1 MLVLSRVQRSIFFS
15 LLCVLFGIRGQ
26 SLKCLEVKEFAPQL
40 DVAAWHCG
48 GQWSLFNR
56 SNLGSIK
63 QLSYSISAILFLKLY
78 FNASTREDWMYLF
91 FNKLNLEIWKL
102 FWQAGEKFSYFSPIV
117 RLRRNTVI
125 NRRRVWR
132 SQKNNAK
139 LKHCQKQASWALTK
153 LMYEMF
159 CICDEMH
166 FKVACSGPP
175 GDEGVGRR
183 LWRPLIWGLSSSPVL
198 QCTVSTD
205 LQLCSIWTLGLT
217 SSLELCRIY
226 LI

>member
-1 MLVLSRVQRSIFFS
+1 MLKSFDLRHFNHLRVVLVLPFAKESKEAFFQPF
-15 LLCVLFGIRGQ
+15 VRFIWDPFRGQ

-48 GQWSLFNR
+48 GQWSLFNP

-78 FNASTREDWMYLF
+78 FNASTQEDWMYLF
-91 FNKLNLEIWKL
+91 FNELNLEIWKL

-166 FKVACSGPP
+166 FKVA
-175 GDEGVGRR
+175 V
-183 LWRPLIWGLSSSPVL
+183 
-198 QCTVSTD
+198 
-205 LQLCSIWTLGLT
+205 LCSTLLV
-217 SSLELCRIY
+217 LCRCFASVMRCI
-226 LI
+226 LRLHARDHLGMKV

>member
-1 MLVLSRVQRSIFFS
+1 MLVLPRSPKKHFFS

-48 GQWSLFNR
+48 GQWSLFNP
-56 SNLGSIK
+56 SNLASIK

-91 FNKLNLEIWKL
+91 FNELNLDIWKL

-139 LKHCQKQASWALTK
+139 LKHCQKQAPWALTK

-159 CICDEMH
+159 CICNEMH

-198 QCTVSTD
+198 CTVSTD

-217 SSLELCRIY
+217 SSLVLCRIY

>member
-1 MLVLSRVQRSIFFS
+1 MPGSNVEEFRFETFQSFTSSVGIVKSPKKHFFS

-91 FNKLNLEIWKL
+91 FNELNLEIWKL

-132 SQKNNAK
+132 SYKKTMPNWSIARS
-139 LKHCQKQASWALTK
+139 KHPELWPSWCMKCFASA
-153 LMYEMF
+153 MR
-159 CICDEMH
+159 CILRLHARDHLGM
-166 FKVACSGPP
+166 KV
-175 GDEGVGRR
+175 
-183 LWRPLIWGLSSSPVL
+183 
-198 QCTVSTD
+198 
-205 LQLCSIWTLGLT
+205 
-217 SSLELCRIY
+217 
-226 LI
+226 

>member
-1 MLVLSRVQRSIFFS
+1 MLKSFDLRHFNHLRVVLVLPFAKESMEVFFI

-78 FNASTREDWMYLF
+78 FNASTREDWTYLF
-91 FNKLNLEIWKL
+91 FNELNLEIWKL

-132 SQKNNAK
+132 SYKKTMPNWSIARSMHPELWPSWCMK
-139 LKHCQKQASWALTK
+139 CFASV
-153 LMYEMF
+153 
-159 CICDEMH
+159 MH
-166 FKVACSGPP
+166 FMVACSRPP

-198 QCTVSTD
+198 
-205 LQLCSIWTLGLT
+205 
-217 SSLELCRIY
+217 
-226 LI
+226 